1 MLLKATFKVYIRI
14 SLALIIQKSWH
25 LYTKIMLSSS
35 IWCYPL
41 HQFLTGRSI
50 PTNVTWSTCSCH
62 VELTIAVEMTT
73 LYKIVC
79 TVKITFLIALWRP
92 PLAFQYS
99 RPVTLFVC
107 FMFHLISNTDTN
119 LPSLIIKWCTVNLL
133 E

>member
-41 HQFLTGRSI
+41 HQFLTERSI

-73 LYKIVC
+73 LYKIIC
-79 TVKITFLIALWRP
+79 TQNYLFNSSLTSTTSISILQTCHLM
-92 PLAFQYS
+92 
-99 RPVTLFVC
+99 FVC
-107 FMFHLISNTDTN
+107 FMFHLISNIDTN
-119 LPSLIIKWCTVNLL
+119 LPSVINDVLSTF
-133 E
+133 